1 MNFCSPDKKT
11 KVTLMYNVI
20 FWKEVKYN
28 GKRAESKI
36 FYRRK
41 KSTDKS

>member
-1 MNFCSPDKKT
+1 
-11 KVTLMYNVI
+11 MYNVI
-20 FWKEVKYN
+20 FWKEVRYN

-41 KSTDKS
+41 KSTNKS